1 VTRAAEV
8 GGFPA
13 PRLRRIPEAAVRAV
27 GLFEP
32 FTREF
37 AEMLYQFKRPFVLDA
52 SHTAAT
58 FGLTATDLDEALRQV
73 VAESTPATTPVA
85 A

>member
-1 VTRAAEV
+1 M
-8 GGFPA
+8 GGFPT
-13 PRLRRIPEAAVRAV
+13 PRQRRIPEAAVRAV

-37 AEMLYQFKRPFVLDA
+37 VEMLYQFKRPFVLDS
-52 SHTAAT
+52 SHTTAT

-73 VAESTPATTPVA
+73 ITEATPATTPSA